1 MGYLHKPQPL
11 WWRKV
16 LFQVHLWVGIILGIY
31 IIVVAVTGSILVFK
45 DELAM
50 LSYPNLMHAARA
62 DESAR
67 AELPTVIERARVA
80 YPQHKLV
87 SAYAPGV
94 FGETFLLY
102 MEAPGENWLYVFAD
116 PADGHV
122 IGALD
127 LKSSWLFWV
136 TDLHFRLLAGE
147 VGFIL
152 NGIGAA
158 FLVLLCFSGMVLWW
172 PGIRKWTRALKVNFR
187 RSWKRINF
195 DLHSAV
201 GFWTLAIIFMWALSG
216 MYFVWP
222 KQFEAIVGKVSS
234 VASATEPAFDIQP
247 RPEGQSADLR
257 NVAALARAASPASRL
272 SGIYLPE
279 DPKAP
284 ITVFMARKNIG
295 DFSQMDHVY
304 FDPSS
309 GKQLAVW
316 HAGVNPTLGGK
327 LLYWLGPLHF
337 GVYWGLPVKIIW
349 ATLGLSL
356 PLLTVTGALMYWNRS
371 LSRLWKQLKAGR
383 RMRASRKLSPH
394 DLEEPSFT
402 DD

>member
-1 MGYLHKPQPL
+1 MGYLHKPQQL

-31 IIVVAVTGSILVFK
+31 MIVVALTGSILVFK

-50 LSYPNLMHAARA
+50 LSYPKLMHAARA
-62 DESAR
+62 NESAR

-94 FGETFLLY
+94 FGETFLIY
-102 MEAPGENWLYVFAD
+102 MEAPRENWLYVFAD

-127 LKSSWLFWV
+127 LKSSWLFWAA
-136 TDLHFRLLAGE
+136 DLHFRLLAGE

-152 NGIGAA
+152 NGIGAG
-158 FLVLLCFSGMVLWW
+158 FLALLCVTGTALWW
-172 PGIRKWTRALKVNFR
+172 PGIRKWAWALKVNFR

-222 KQFEAIVGKVSS
+222 KQFEAVIGKFSS
-234 VASATEPAFDIQP
+234 VASATEPAFDLP
-247 RPEGQSADLR
+247 PPATGRSADLR
-257 NVAALARAASPASRL
+257 RVAALAQAASPASRM

-279 DPKAP
+279 DPKIP

-309 GKQLAVW
+309 GTQLAVW

-356 PLLTVTGALMYWNRS
+356 PLLTVTGALMYWNRA
-371 LSRLWKQLKAGR
+371 LGRLWRQLKAGR
-383 RMRASRKLSPH
+383 RKRVSPRR
-394 DLEEPSFT
+394 LPQEVEEPSFT
-402 DD
+402 DI